1 MNSSSRQKVISILK
15 KHRRFTVGCHL
26 RPDGDAIG
34 SLLAMGLSLER
45 IGKQVEMVLPEGEP
59 QTFNFLPGFEQIR
72 STPTFEPE
80 VVISVDC
87 AERAR
92 LLLPPE
98 VFVTEP
104 ILVNI
109 DHHISN
115 TYFGDLNIVLP
126 EAAATGEIVYQLL
139 CAGGFPL
146 DDRIAMA
153 IYTAVATDTGFFRF
167 SNTTAETLSLAAQL
181 VETYGISPSQI
192 AERVYEEKSFESLRL
207 LTEVLSTLQLS
218 EDQRFSW
225 MILSQEMLQRYP
237 VDLEE
242 TENFVN
248 YASSI
253 RGVEIGLFFKEVKP
267 QDIKVSWRSKATVD
281 VSRLAAHFGGGGHAR
296 AAGCSLNGSMEAVT
310 EEVLSF
316 VQQYFQEKA
325 NAEKDVFV

>member
-1 MNSSSRQKVISILK
+1 VNSPLQQAISILK
-15 KHRRFTVGCHL
+15 KYQRFTVGCHL

-34 SLLAMGLSLER
+34 SLMALGLSLELA
-45 IGKQVEMVLPEGEP
+45 GKQVEMVLPEGEP
-59 QTFNFLPGFEQIR
+59 QTFSFLPGFERIR
-72 STPTFEPE
+72 TTPTFDPE
-80 VVISVDC
+80 VVLSVDC
-87 AERAR
+87 AEQTR

-98 VFVTEP
+98 VFVTQP
-104 ILVNI
+104 LLVNL

-115 TYFGDLNIVLP
+115 TYFGDLNLVLP

-139 CAGGFPL
+139 CAGGFPV

-207 LTEVLSTLQLS
+207 LTEVLSTLKLS
-218 EDQRFSW
+218 PDQRYSW
-225 MILSQEMLQRYP
+225 MVLSQEMLQRYP
-237 VDLEE
+237 VELEE

-296 AAGCSLNGSMEAVT
+296 AAGCSLTGSMDAVT

-316 VQQYFQEKA
+316 VQQYFQDKA
-325 NAEKDVFV
+325 KAEKDVMV